1 MEMLKKSKILLI
13 VFFFLPLVFGAS
25 PGQMKASE
33 KIRDPFKSPL
43 FIQPKIKKSVTTVP
57 LSPLLK
63 FALSELKLVGIVWGS
78 LGRVAIVEAPDGKCY
93 SIKKGD
99 MIGKFSGKV
108 KKVYQDNLVVQDEIT
123 DYAGKTKTQEITIK
137 LYKEEKQKY

>member
-1 MEMLKKSKILLI
+1 MEKVNKSKILLI
-13 VFFFLPLVFGAS
+13 IFFFLPLVFGAS
-25 PGQMKASE
+25 QGQMKASE
-33 KIRDPFKSPL
+33 NIRDPFKSPL
-43 FIQPKIKKSVTTVP
+43 IVQQKIKKPAITVP

-63 FALSELKLVGIVWGS
+63 FALSELKLVGIIWGG
-78 LGRVAIVEAPDGKCY
+78 LGRIAIVETPDGKCY

-99 MIGKFSGKV
+99 EIGKLCGKV
-108 KKVYQDNLVVQDEIT
+108 KKVCQDNLVVQNEII

>member
-1 MEMLKKSKILLI
+1 MVKKSKILLI

-25 PGQMKASE
+25 PNQMKASE

-43 FIQPKIKKSVTTVP
+43 FVQSKIQKSAITVP
-57 LSPLLK
+57 MSPLLK

-78 LGRVAIVEAPDGKCY
+78 LGRKAIVEAPDGKCY

-99 MIGKFSGKV
+99 RIGKLSGKV
-108 KKVYQDNLVVQDEIT
+108 KKVFQDNLVVQSLIT
-123 DYAGKTKTQEITIK
+123 DYAGKTKTQEITIT